1 MEQGIEQGLER
12 GEIMGEVKALRRLLG
27 EPPISQVEF
36 VQMTNAQLI
45 ALRDELL
52 RRCDAQ
58 AE

>member
-1 MEQGIEQGLER
+1 
-12 GEIMGEVKALRRLLG
+12 MGEVKALRRVLG
-27 EPPISQVEF
+27 EPPISQVDF
-36 VQMTNAQLI
+36 GQMSNAQLI